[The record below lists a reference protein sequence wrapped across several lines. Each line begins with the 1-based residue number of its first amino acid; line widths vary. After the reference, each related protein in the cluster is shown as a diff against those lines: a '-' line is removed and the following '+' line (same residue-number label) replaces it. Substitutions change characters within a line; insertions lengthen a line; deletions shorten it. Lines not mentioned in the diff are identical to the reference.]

1 MHVRTLIVKM
11 VPLGNVY
18 LLLIKYEN
26 NMSKV
31 VYRLSQLQGSFIPG
45 GGQMPLISCS
55 MWHSVDLWSCMKIK
69 SDLIKSTPVSVHN
82 TILKI

>member
-31 VYRLSQLQGSFIPG
+31 VYRLSQLQGSFTPE
-45 GGQMPLISCS
+45 GGQMPLISCI
-55 MWHSVDLWSCMKIK
+55 MWHSVDLWSSLKMK

-82 TILKI
+82 NNNKI